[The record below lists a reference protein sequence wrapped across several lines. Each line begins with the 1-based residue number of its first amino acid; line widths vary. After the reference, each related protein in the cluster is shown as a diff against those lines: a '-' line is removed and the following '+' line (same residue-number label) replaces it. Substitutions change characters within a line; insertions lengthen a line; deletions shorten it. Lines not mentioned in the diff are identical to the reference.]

1 MSILGQFSREYIY
14 GEEHRPILQFTKHSL
29 IPEILLSQVRQTSS
43 NNNSKDNNNCFMGL
57 FPEIKRA
64 WLTAGNALY
73 LWSFE
78 NNRDFTHYLKS
89 QYEIIDVALVRP
101 KSSIFNESVEW
112 IVVVVTPMEIV
123 LLAAIF
129 KSPDHSG
136 ISSFVGTSNE
146 PKNYSA
152 LDLSLCE
159 TGLTFPSDEVNM
171 VSVCGTKDGRVF
183 LAGSDGNIYELIYQ
197 AESDWFSPKC
207 KKINRTA
214 SPLSY
219 IIPTFLRSSP
229 SRACVVKLNYDSS
242 RNIIY
247 GLTEQSTIHVYWLG
261 ANGQEFEFV
270 GVTGDLS
277 SEAMKLTPAGIIS
290 SSKALNIVSIYPV
303 DSSESDVIGLVAI
316 CRSGIRLY
324 FSIIGPIQ
332 GNATTFNQATY
343 PNSSAD
349 QQRLSQAPRGIRL
362 AHLRAPPEENRVRD
376 PKKLVHR
383 WSPNIHSA
391 FYSNGVTLVANT
403 ISNEEDIILGMI
415 INPSVGSASSSI
427 RLPLEYSVESS
438 IDGKVWAI
446 EELPY
451 IENPV
456 DSEIKGLGKEF
467 ALAHLS
473 PRRSFA
479 VLTNIGV
486 YIYSKLRPVDQL
498 LLLLSESNLPWDQL
512 EKFFAAYGFDQACAF
527 CISLCCRSSEARWGS
542 SWNNGYDFAL
552 TFNSNVIS
560 VLLKFGGQPSLI
572 ESHQERHSLSRNQ
585 NGQFRDGIGR
595 IIATQPEFEN
605 SPMHEGFYIFFSRL
619 ISSIWKRSIW
629 DFKAIPSHLIIDLSR
644 FYKFL
649 SDNITSFTEKR
660 QITGMITSNA
670 ELSQRL
676 HSAIEFENDSLLRLK
691 EASGLLI
698 ELLTFLSICVDYKL
712 LESVRSEPVG
722 IENSAMNI
730 ELLLT
735 SSKGK
740 SLITELGNILVQ
752 KQLRVRAPIRPL
764 CENLRSRCSSFFS
777 EEDVFLQEGLE
788 ALERARLCRSPVERA
803 ENVVEALSAL
813 KKACKVIPVA
823 SLYQILDTLDTL
835 GTPDSSLSL
844 ALHFINIMD
853 PENIGLRRENNPNL
867 QLNSDEHE
875 ICRQRELI
883 YNRLMESLA
892 STGFNSEKTSVIL
905 LNNPN
910 VDIKILREKFLN
922 LAAASKDE
930 FFHNR
935 VYDWLVKHQFS
946 QTLLEFPQSEFLYK
960 YLIDT
965 FYSRENSHRDLLWKW
980 LARSHKYSE
989 AAAVLATIAET
1000 RDYSLSLSE
1009 RIEYISLAITHCK
1022 SSALDNSKDL
1032 YAPVSFDVIAKVELN
1047 DLETLL
1053 EVAHTQYEV
1062 LKEAKYVIGGRN
1074 EIVCAELD
1082 GLAGLLTVSDLF
1094 YRYAQPYGLTESCL
1108 RLIHTS
1114 GLVNER
1120 MVSQLWQD
1128 VISKYINSN
1137 SDSSSFHQLGTKIT
1151 ELARKFYPS
1160 PNAFPLAHLIDVL
1173 GRLAMNSEIGADWL
1187 VVILINSG
1195 IPLTALADEFHRF
1208 ITSPPSKTWFNAP
1221 FRSYLLEMIAIL
1233 FNIWC
1238 KDQTR
1243 ITGNNIMIVSRL
1255 KAYAIA
1261 ADEIQASELVNEF
1274 GLLLKQ
1280 LATN

>member
-1 MSILGQFSREYIY
+1 
-14 GEEHRPILQFTKHSL
+14 
-29 IPEILLSQVRQTSS
+29 
-43 NNNSKDNNNCFMGL
+43 MGL
-57 FPEIKRA
+57 FPEIRRA
-64 WLTAGNALY
+64 WLTSGNALY

-101 KSSIFNESVEW
+101 KAGIFNESVEW
-112 IVVVVTPMEIV
+112 IVVVVTPMEIF

-129 KSPDHSG
+129 KSPDHS
-136 ISSFVGTSNE
+136 SLSPSVAASNE

-152 LDLSLCE
+152 MDLVLCE

-171 VSVCGTKDGRVF
+171 VSVCGTKDGRIF
-183 LAGSDGNIYELIYQ
+183 LAGSDGNIYELVYQ
-197 AESDWFSPKC
+197 EEADWFNPKS

-214 SPLSY
+214 SSLSY
-219 IIPTFLRSSP
+219 IIPTFLRPSP
-229 SRACVVKLNYDSS
+229 SRACIVKLNYDSS

-261 ANGQEFEFV
+261 SNGQEFDFV

-290 SSKALNIVSIYPV
+290 SSKSLNIVSIYPV
-303 DSSESDVIGLVAI
+303 DASESDVIGLVAI

-324 FSIIGPIQ
+324 FSIIGPIIS
-332 GNATTFNQATY
+332 NMAAAFNQPAYQTS
-343 PNSSAD
+343 NVN
-349 QQRLSQAPRGIRL
+349 QQRLSHAPRGIRL

-391 FYSNGVTLVANT
+391 LYSNGVTMVANT
-403 ISNEEDIILGMI
+403 ISNEEDLILGMI
-415 INPSVGSASSSI
+415 INPSVGSASSSM
-427 RLPLEYSVESS
+427 RLPLEYSVEIA

-446 EELPY
+446 EELPSLESP
-451 IENPV
+451 I

-498 LLLLSESNLPWDQL
+498 LLLLSDSNLPWDQL
-512 EKFFAAYGFDQACAF
+512 EKFFDAYGFDQACAF
-527 CISLCCRSSEARWGS
+527 CISLCCRTSEARWGS
-542 SWNNGYDFAL
+542 SCNNGYESAL

-560 VLLKFGGQPSLI
+560 VLLKFGGQPTLI
-572 ESHQERHSLSRNQ
+572 DSHQERNGLLSRNQ

-629 DFKAIPSHLIIDLSR
+629 DFKTVPGHLIMDLSR

-649 SDNITSFTEKR
+649 SDNIGSFTEKR
-660 QITGMITSNA
+660 HLPSTISSNA
-670 ELSQRL
+670 ELLQRL
-676 HSAIEFENDSLLRLK
+676 QGAIEFENDSLMRL
-691 EASGLLI
+691 EEISGLFI
-698 ELLTFLSICVDYKL
+698 ELLTFLSICIDYKL
-712 LESVRSEPVG
+712 LESVRSEPIG
-722 IENSAMNI
+722 IENAGMNI

-740 SLITELGNILVQ
+740 SLITELGNTLVQ
-752 KQLRVRAPIRPL
+752 KQLRLRAPIRPL
-764 CENLRSRCSSFFS
+764 CENLRSRCSSYFS

-788 ALERARLCRSPVERA
+788 ALERSRLCRSPIERA
-803 ENVVEALSAL
+803 ENIVEAHSAL
-813 KKACKVIPVA
+813 KKACKVIPIV
-823 SLYQILDTLDTL
+823 SFYQILDTLDSL
-835 GTPDSSLSL
+835 GCSDSSLSL
-844 ALHFINIMD
+844 ALHFIHVMD
-853 PENIGLRRENNPNL
+853 PENIALRQENNSNI

-875 ICRQRELI
+875 ICRQRELL

-892 STGFNSEKTSVIL
+892 STGFDNEKTSFIQA
-905 LNNPN
+905 NNPN
-910 VDIKILREKFLN
+910 VDFKALREKFLN

-930 FFHNR
+930 LFHYR
-935 VYDWLVKHQFS
+935 MYEWLVKHQFS
-946 QTLLEFPQSEFLYK
+946 QTLLNLPQSEFLYK

-965 FYSRENSHRDLLWKW
+965 FYSRANSHRDLLWKW

-989 AAAVLATIAET
+989 AASVLASIAET
-1000 RDYSLSLSE
+1000 RDYPLSLSE

-1022 SSALDNSKDL
+1022 SAALENNREC
-1032 YAPVSFDVIAKVELN
+1032 YAPSGFDGIAKVELG
-1047 DLETLL
+1047 DLEALL
-1053 EVAHTQYEV
+1053 DVAHTQYEV

-1074 EIVCAELD
+1074 ENVCAELD

-1094 YRYAQPYGLTESCL
+1094 FRYAQPYGLTESCL

-1114 GLVNER
+1114 GHTNER

-1128 VISKYINSN
+1128 IISKYVNIS
-1137 SDSSSFHQLGTKIT
+1137 SDPSSFHQLGAKIT

-1173 GRLAMNSEIGADWL
+1173 GRLALTNEIGADWL
-1187 VVILINSG
+1187 VAVLINSG

-1208 ITSPPSKTWFNAP
+1208 VTSPPSKTWFNAP

-1238 KDQTR
+1238 KDQSK
-1243 ITGNNIMIVSRL
+1243 ITGHTTMVVSRL

-1261 ADEIQASELVNEF
+1261 ADEIQESELMNEF
-1274 GLLLKQ
+1274 GILLKQ